1 MLKPKCFIIG
11 MVLSLSLQAN
21 GISYCPCPV
30 PWGAIKEQQEEQKR
44 RNRREQLNNLFNE
57 LIKQGETVDITVGN
71 MELRIKQRKMVD
83 TTVDNR
89 ERSLTECI
97 LGCIGII
104 MVCCLAFFAP
114 IIIERPWKK

>member
-83 TTVDNR
+83 TTVDSKELN
-89 ERSLTECI
+89 LTESI
-97 LGCIGII
+97 LGGIGIC
-104 MVCCLAFFAP
+104 MVCCLPFLAT
-114 IIIERPWKK
+114 IIIDRLG